1 LSSHRGPGAQDIL
14 LRTRRLYARFA
25 SVYDT
30 VTFVFSL
37 GRWRRW
43 QERVL
48 PYARGRILDVGC
60 GTGALLERL
69 AARGDAVG
77 LDLSPDMLAR
87 ASRRRERGSFAAA
100 LVCGDAQRLPF
111 RDAAFESVVSTFAVN
126 AMPELDKALAEMLR
140 VVQPGGSVA
149 IITVGESE
157 GGGLGTRL
165 GAAIWRGE
173 GDIIRDEASALRQ
186 LGVEPRREEFGPLRT
201 VRLTTAVKLRS
212 HAT

>member
-1 LSSHRGPGAQDIL
+1 MSSRREREAQDVL

-25 SVYDT
+25 AVYDA

-48 PYARGRILDVGC
+48 PHARGRVLDVGC

-77 LDLSPDMLAR
+77 LDLSTEMLAR
-87 ASRRRERGSFAAA
+87 AARRQTQRSFEAAS
-100 LVCGDAQRLPF
+100 VCGDVQHLPF
-111 RDAAFESVVSTFAVN
+111 RDDAFESVVSTFAIN
-126 AMPELDKALAEMLR
+126 AVAELDKALAEMLR
-140 VVQPGGSVA
+140 VLQPGGSLAV
-149 IITVGESE
+149 ITVGESE

-165 GAAIWRGE
+165 ATAIWRGE
-173 GDIIRDEASALRQ
+173 GDIIRDEVSALRQ
-186 LGVEPRREEFGPLRT
+186 LGIEPQREEFGPFHT
-201 VRLTTAVKLRS
+201 VRLITALKPQS
-212 HAT
+212 SGA